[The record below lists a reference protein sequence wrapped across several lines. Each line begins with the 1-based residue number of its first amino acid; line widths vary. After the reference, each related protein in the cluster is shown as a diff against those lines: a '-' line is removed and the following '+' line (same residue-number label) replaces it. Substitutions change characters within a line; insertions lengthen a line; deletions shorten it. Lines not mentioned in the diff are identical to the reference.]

1 LSKAPAFFA
10 IVAFESLFVSEVFEE
25 DVVSDEL
32 LPEDVLSDFEE
43 PLLVSEEVLLSE
55 LEKLLLSLSD
65 AELDIPPSALEAFVS
80 VPESLL
86 QAAKEVS
93 ISADNIIAKNLF
105 ILLLLLSLV

>member
-10 IVAFESLFVSEVFEE
+10 IAAFESLFVSEISEE

-32 LPEDVLSDFEE
+32 LPEDVLSEE
-43 PLLVSEEVLLSE
+43 PLLVSEEVLFSE

-65 AELDIPPSALEAFVS
+65 AELDIPLSTLEAFVS

>member
-10 IVAFESLFVSEVFEE
+10 IAAFESLFVSEISEE

-32 LPEDVLSDFEE
+32 LPEDVLSEE
-43 PLLVSEEVLLSE
+43 PLLVSEEVLFSE
-55 LEKLLLSLSD
+55 LEELLLSLSD

>member
-1 LSKAPAFFA
+1 MSKAPAFFA
-10 IVAFESLFVSEVFEE
+10 IAAFESLFVSEISEE

-32 LPEDVLSDFEE
+32 LPEDVLSEE
-43 PLLVSEEVLLSE
+43 PLLVSEEVLFSE
-55 LEKLLLSLSD
+55 LEELLLSLSD

>member
-10 IVAFESLFVSEVFEE
+10 IAAFESLFVSEISEE

-32 LPEDVLSDFEE
+32 LPEDVLSEE
-43 PLLVSEEVLLSE
+43 PLLVSEEVLFSE
-55 LEKLLLSLSD
+55 LEELLLSLSD
-65 AELDIPPSALEAFVS
+65 AELDIPLSTLEAFVS